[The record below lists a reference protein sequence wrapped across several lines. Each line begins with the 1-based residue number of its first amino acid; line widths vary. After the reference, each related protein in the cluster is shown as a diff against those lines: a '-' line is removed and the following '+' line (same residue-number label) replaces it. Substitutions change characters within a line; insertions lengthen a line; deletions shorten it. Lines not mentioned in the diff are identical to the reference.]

1 MNVVLITIVMLVV
14 LATTTSVFRVIL
26 VMYWVV
32 MDYAIKNVAVQQL
45 TVLVQI
51 HTAIIISLC
60 RVLRVLFKD

>member
-51 HTAIIISLC
+51 HTAITINVY
-60 RVLRVLFKD
+60 RVQLVTI